1 VCYHLLVTQPTS
13 AASAGEPAA
22 GDDALTSLFTY
33 GTLQQL
39 DVQLA
44 NFGRALDGRPD
55 VLPGYRLE
63 TLTITDPD
71 VVAVSGSAE
80 HPFAVATGDPNDEI
94 VGTIVTLTTAELAAA
109 DRYEVDDYTRVLV
122 ELRSG
127 SRAWAYVKAGGTDNN
142 SAT

>member
-1 VCYHLLVTQPTS
+1 MCYHLLVTQQTS
-13 AASAGEPAA
+13 AASAGEPADD
-22 GDDALTSLFTY
+22 GDARTSLFSY
-33 GTLQQL
+33 GTLQQRE
-39 DVQLA
+39 VQLA
-44 NFGRALDGRPD
+44 NFGRALDGSPD

-80 HPFAVATGDPNDEI
+80 HPFAVATGDPGDEI
-94 VGTIVTLTTAELAAA
+94 VGTVVTLTTAELAAA

-127 SRAWAYVKAGGTDNN
+127 GSAWAYVRPRGTDD
-142 SAT
+142 A